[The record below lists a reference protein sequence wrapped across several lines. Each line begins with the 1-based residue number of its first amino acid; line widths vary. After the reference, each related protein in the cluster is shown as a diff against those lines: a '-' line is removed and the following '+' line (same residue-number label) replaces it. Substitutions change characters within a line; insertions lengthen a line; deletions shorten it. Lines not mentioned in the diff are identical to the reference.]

1 MANSPIAIEELKLN
15 SFSIFQ
21 ERWFVLMAGDFAE
34 KKYNCM
40 TISWGSLGVIWEKP
54 FVMVAVRPTRY
65 TFQFIQQYPDF
76 TVCAFPT
83 ECHKA
88 LEYLGS
94 KSGRREDKIAKSGL
108 TACAAE
114 KVAAPA
120 FAEANLVL
128 ECRKMYTDPLHEAA
142 FLDPAIVRNYP
153 NRDFHQL
160 YFGEVLAVSGD
171 RALYC

>member
-65 TFQFIQQYPDF
+65 TYQFIQQYPDF
-76 TVCAFPT
+76 TVCAFPA
-83 ECHKA
+83 ERHKA
-88 LEYLGS
+88 LGI
-94 KSGRREDKIAKSGL
+94 SG
-108 TACAAE
+108 
-114 KVAAPA
+114 
-120 FAEANLVL
+120 
-128 ECRKMYTDPLHEAA
+128 
-142 FLDPAIVRNYP
+142 
-153 NRDFHQL
+153 Q
-160 YFGEVLAVSGD
+160 
-171 RALYC
+171 

>member
-1 MANSPIAIEELKLN
+1 MGIQELKLN
-15 SFSIFQ
+15 TFSIFQ
-21 ERWFVLMAGDFAE
+21 ERWFVLMAGDYAA
-34 KKYNCM
+34 KRYNCM

-65 TFQFIQQYPDF
+65 TYQFIQQYPDF
-76 TVCAFPT
+76 TVSTFSP
-83 ECHKA
+83 EHHKA

-94 KSGRREDKIAKSGL
+94 KSGRKEDKIAKSGL
-108 TACAAE
+108 TVCAAE

-128 ECRKMYTDPLHEAA
+128 ECRKMYTDPLHEEA
-142 FLDPAIVRNYP
+142 FLDPTIARNYP
-153 NRDFHQL
+153 GKDYHQL
-160 YFGEVLAVSGD
+160 YFGEVITIHGD